1 MILYEILFYFNSTL
15 ETLFSNKFQGSLHPG
30 WYKSLENICSRCKK
44 SSLKHHTCGSAP
56 HLWVNS
62 NFLFH
67 TKKKICGFNWDL
79 PFNEIKYTLFELLVS
94 VLHSITTLSSLSRAG
109 WAPVIEIVIITCLF
123 CFLCITESFG
133 CLNWRHYINL
143 RLLLL
148 KNKGAKKSTKL

>member
-1 MILYEILFYFNSTL
+1 MRSYSISNSTL
-15 ETLFSNKFQGSLHPG
+15 ETLFNKIQGSLNPG
-30 WYKSLENICSRCKK
+30 WYKSLEDICSRCKK
-44 SSLKHHTCGSAP
+44 SSLKQHVYRSAP

-67 TKKKICGFNWDL
+67 TKESFVVLIEIC
-79 PFNEIKYTLFELLVS
+79 LLMKLNIHFLNFCLVFYL
-94 VLHSITTLSSLSRAG
+94 VLQYCLVFSRAG
-109 WAPVIEIVIITCLF
+109 WAPAIEIMIITCLF

-148 KNKGAKKSTKL
+148 KKKGVKKKSTKL